1 MCRTTTAQALIR
13 EYTMFA
19 DKFESLCVKSP
30 LNSLTRRERN
40 RMILTIDKPEL
51 RDEFRLL

>member
-1 MCRTTTAQALIR
+1 
-13 EYTMFA
+13 MFA